1 MVRIAIIANQF
12 GITAIRCLNLLIFV
26 DIDLALP
33 HNFEV
38 PVVNVPAHN
47 TPNRRWHLDLL
58 YCCVTCVADLRG
70 TSINLIS

>member
-33 HNFEV
+33 HNFAV
-38 PVVNVPAHN
+38 LDVNVPAHN
-47 TPNRRWHLDLL
+47 T
-58 YCCVTCVADLRG
+58 
-70 TSINLIS
+70 